1 MSWPS
6 ESKVLALCGG
16 VGGAKLALGL
26 TRILSPEQL
35 TIVVNTGDDFE
46 HFGLTICPDLDTVSY
61 TLSGLSNT
69 EAGWGRKDES
79 WRCLETLQQ
88 LGAETWFR
96 LGDRDLAIHLAR
108 RALLDQG
115 ESLSGA
121 TSTICMRLG
130 IEHPV
135 IPMSDSAIR
144 TIVDTD
150 EGELSFQHYFVR
162 EQCRPSVRGFRFEG
176 AAAASPSTGFSSAL
190 EDPGLDA
197 ILICP
202 SNPFVSVAPMLAL
215 PGMEGRLRRHRAPV
229 IAVSPIVASQAI
241 KGPTAKMMKELG
253 LDLSAL
259 GVFHHYGELLDG
271 FVLDEQ
277 DRGLISEFPD
287 PDQLHCCHTVM
298 ESLQDRIEL
307 AQQCLQFAQCL
318 GQPNIETKRDYH
330 VDCSAP

>member
-1 MSWPS
+1 VNGPS
-6 ESKVLALCGG
+6 ASKVLALCGG

-26 TRILSPEQL
+26 TRILSPKQL

-46 HFGLTICPDLDTVSY
+46 HFGLTVCPDLDTVTY
-61 TLSGLSNT
+61 TLSSLSNT
-69 EAGWGRKDES
+69 ETGWGRQDES
-79 WRCLETLQQ
+79 WRCLETLEQ

-121 TSTICMRLG
+121 TSSICRRLG

-144 TIVDTD
+144 TMVETD

-162 EQCRPSVRGFRFEG
+162 EQCRPAVRGFRFEG
-176 AAAASPSTGFSSAL
+176 AGAASPSAGFSRAL
-190 EDPGLDA
+190 EDSALDA

-202 SNPFVSVAPMLAL
+202 SNPFVSVAPILAL
-215 PGMEGRLRRHRAPV
+215 PGMKDRLRDHRAPV
-229 IAVSPIVASQAI
+229 IAVSPIVANQAI
-241 KGPTAKMMKELG
+241 KGPTAKMMNELG

-259 GVFHHYGELLDG
+259 GVFHHYGELLNG
-271 FVLDEQ
+271 FVIDEQ
-277 DRGLISEFPD
+277 DRGLISDFPD
-287 PDQLHCCHTVM
+287 PNRLHCCNTVM
-298 ESLQDRIEL
+298 ESLQDRIDL
-307 AQQCLQFAQCL
+307 AEQCLQFAQRL
-318 GQPNIETKRDYH
+318 GQTHI
-330 VDCSAP
+330 

>member
-1 MSWPS
+1 VIWPS
-6 ESKVLALCGG
+6 ERKVLALCGG

-26 TRILSPEQL
+26 TRILSPDQL

-46 HFGLTICPDLDTVSY
+46 HFGLTVCPDLDTVTY
-61 TLSGLSNT
+61 TLSGLSNPET
-69 EAGWGRKDES
+69 GWGRQDES
-79 WRCLETLQQ
+79 WRCLETLEQ

-96 LGDRDLAIHLAR
+96 LGDRDLALHLAR

-115 ESLSGA
+115 DNLSGA
-121 TSTICMRLG
+121 TTRICRNLG

-144 TIVDTD
+144 TIVETD

-176 AAAASPSTGFSSAL
+176 ADAASPSAGFNAAL
-190 EDPGLDA
+190 EAPGLDA

-215 PGMEGRLRRHRAPV
+215 PGIQSRLGRHRAPV
-229 IAVSPIVASQAI
+229 IAVSPIVANQAI
-241 KGPTAKMMKELG
+241 KGPTAKMMNELG

-259 GVFHHYGELLDG
+259 GVFHHYGDLLDG
-271 FVLDEQ
+271 FVIDDQ
-277 DRGLISEFPD
+277 DRHLISEFPD
-287 PDQLHCCHTVM
+287 PDQLHCCNTVM
-298 ESLQDRIEL
+298 ESLQDRIGL
-307 AQQCLQFAQCL
+307 AEQCLQFAQRL
-318 GQPNIETKRDYH
+318 GQPNSDT
-330 VDCSAP
+330 

>member
-1 MSWPS
+1 MNWPS
-6 ESKVLALCGG
+6 ASKVLALCGG

-26 TRILSPEQL
+26 TRILSPDQL

-46 HFGLTICPDLDTVSY
+46 HFGLTVCPDLDTVTY
-61 TLSGLSNT
+61 TLSSLSNPET
-69 EAGWGRKDES
+69 GWGRQDES
-79 WRCLETLQQ
+79 WRCLETLEQ

-121 TSTICMRLG
+121 TSSICRRLG

-135 IPMSDSAIR
+135 IPMSDYAIR
-144 TIVDTD
+144 TMVDTD

-162 EQCRPSVRGFRFEG
+162 EQCRPAVRGFRFEG
-176 AAAASPSTGFSSAL
+176 AGAASPSAGFSRAL
-190 EDPGLDA
+190 EDSALGA

-202 SNPFVSVAPMLAL
+202 SNPFVSVAPILAL
-215 PGMEGRLRRHRAPV
+215 PGMKDRLRDHRVPV

-241 KGPTAKMMKELG
+241 KGPTAKMMNELG

-271 FVLDEQ
+271 FMIDEQ

-287 PDQLHCCHTVM
+287 PDRLHCCNTVM
-298 ESLQDRIEL
+298 ESLHDRIDL
-307 AQQCLQFAQCL
+307 AEQCLQFAQRL
-318 GQPNIETKRDYH
+318 GQPNIET
-330 VDCSAP
+330 